1 MYSRLLRTILCTA
14 LKSVVSIQ
22 HIRHVECS
30 LPSLPTERPKLSLIN
45 ISNISS
51 TTCISDSR
59 WRIDWKPASWW
70 VSVAATGSKW
80 GLAFNALTTVSH
92 ISISGVVKTRFSE
105 DLTAIRLAF
114 VDEPQLDMTVKSEV
128 AMAVGMGVY
137 NMGIPVPVEEQIEDV
152 IRNELRR
159 FIMDTILRYN
169 LLSIYLLRLIY
180 IHIYRYNLIKYPLEV
195 IILYYIMARRT
206 YDEMQMTATIAS
218 VHSDACRDPV
228 EDIRNAAFNEYQ
240 RVKKHKQCE
249 LHARRNINTIS
260 NEVVLT
266 KQQKKKD
273 DNHASAVASRSKQEF
288 LLKKFEDALLKKIQQ
303 TNLLSLGYTTA
314 EAKIEHM
321 KKLLAQ
327 RDAAIHLLNHEL
339 AMYRKGNNSN
349 INGNNNRNNARLYLY
364 KYIIGIIE
372 RAHYRIYCIVM
383 YIDRIVM

>member
-1 MYSRLLRTILCTA
+1 VSALALAPDSNAMYSRLLRTILCTA

-45 ISNISS
+45 ISNMSS

-105 DLTAIRLAF
+105 DLTAMRLAF

-159 FIMDTILRYN
+159 FIMDTLVGKNSSVIVLRRKPTN
-169 LLSIYLLRLIY
+169 PVSKEDLEEAISAAHRANAVQLR
-180 IHIYRYNLIKYPLEV
+180 
-195 IILYYIMARRT
+195 
-206 YDEMQMTATIAS
+206 S
-218 VHSDACRDPV
+218 V
-228 EDIRNAAFNEYQ
+228 
-240 RVKKHKQCE
+240 K
-249 LHARRNINTIS
+249 
-260 NEVVLT
+260 
-266 KQQKKKD
+266 
-273 DNHASAVASRSKQEF
+273 
-288 LLKKFEDALLKKIQQ
+288 
-303 TNLLSLGYTTA
+303 
-314 EAKIEHM
+314 
-321 KKLLAQ
+321 
-327 RDAAIHLLNHEL
+327 
-339 AMYRKGNNSN
+339 
-349 INGNNNRNNARLYLY
+349 
-364 KYIIGIIE
+364 
-372 RAHYRIYCIVM
+372 
-383 YIDRIVM
+383 